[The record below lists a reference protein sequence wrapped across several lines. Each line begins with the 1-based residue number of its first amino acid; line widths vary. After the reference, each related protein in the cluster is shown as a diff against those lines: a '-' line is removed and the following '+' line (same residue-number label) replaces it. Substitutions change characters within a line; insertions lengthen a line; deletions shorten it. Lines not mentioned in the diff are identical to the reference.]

1 MTWLRSAAFNLWF
14 YGVTVVVAV
23 LSIPAP
29 LFPEGLTR
37 WISRV
42 WSRLVLGGL
51 GPICGIRVEIT
62 GREHLPPEGAAL
74 IASQHQSAFDTII
87 WLLLVPR
94 SAYVLKRELT
104 LIPVYGALCHRMGM
118 ISVDR
123 GAGASAIR
131 SLLKG
136 ADRAVAEGRQIVIF
150 PEGTRAPAGTVLPL
164 HPGIAALAARTG
176 LPVVPVA
183 TDSGRC
189 WGRRAFRKHPGV
201 IRVAIHPPLP
211 PGLPRAELLARLTA
225 TYTEML
231 ARPVDNSVGGA
242 AADLSATSRTI
253 P

>member
-14 YGVTVVVAV
+14 YGVTLVVAV

-29 LFPEGLTR
+29 LFPEALTR

-62 GREHLPPEGAAL
+62 GQEHLPRQGPAL

-94 SAYVLKRELT
+94 AAYVLKQELT
-104 LIPVYGALCHRMGM
+104 RIPVYGALCRRMGM
-118 ISVDR
+118 IAVDR

-136 ADRAVAEGRQIVIF
+136 ADRAIAEMRQIVIF
-150 PEGTRAPAGTVLPL
+150 PEGTRAPPGTVLPL
-164 HPGIAALAARTG
+164 HPGIAALANRTG

-201 IRVAIHPPLP
+201 IRVAIRPPLP
-211 PGLPRAELLARLTA
+211 AGLSRAALLAQLSA
-225 TYTEML
+225 IYAQDPAE
-231 ARPVDNSVGGA
+231 PVDNSVGGGVTH
-242 AADLSATSRTI
+242 LRESPRTF